1 MTKNIDTPRE
11 EGQIECRTCGAPVW
25 LAVFAGKD
33 RRPVER
39 APKVRTIVG
48 KILRERFVGHI
59 ALTFPLVAG
68 EPILGV
74 VTRRASGYRLHA
86 CKAFSA
92 ASFDG
97 KKRPTFE
104 APTVEPI
111 GNVRDLLHGT
121 CTGGDK

>member
-1 MTKNIDTPRE
+1 MTQNLRPEPE
-11 EGQIECRTCGAPVW
+11 EGQNPCRTCGAPVW
-25 LAVFAGKD
+25 LAVFYGKD

-39 APKVRTIVG
+39 APKVRTNVG

-68 EPILGV
+68 EPILGI
-74 VTRRASGYRLHA
+74 VTRRLSGYRLHA

-92 ASFDG
+92 ASFEG
-97 KKRPTFE
+97 KKRP

-111 GNVRDLLHGT
+111 GNMNDLLADV
-121 CTGGDK
+121 CTGGRK